1 MGYWLGP
8 YIGIVLTEHFLFRRS
23 WAAYQVE
30 EAWNKPHHPNVPS
43 TWPAVFTFVT
53 SIGLI
58 VVCMSQDEWTGPI
71 ASAGTG
77 DIAMIVSF
85 AYCIVAY
92 AAARHLDKTWAAR
105 RFAAKS

>member
-30 EAWNKPHHPNVPS
+30 EAWNKPRHPNLPS
-43 TWPAVFTFVT
+43 AWPAVFAFVT

-85 AYCIVAY
+85 VYCILVY
-92 AAARHLDKTWAAR
+92 AIARLCEKKWTMR
-105 RFAAKS
+105 RIIMKN